1 MINRKMGDGP
11 TVFSTVIWGEE
22 LATFMGGW
30 SEHNGKKTEFFI
42 MRLKQCS
49 GQIPADG
56 VTQPL
61 HASALLVRA

>member
-30 SEHNGKKTEFFI
+30 SEHNGKKTEF
-42 MRLKQCS
+42 LYNAAQ
-49 GQIPADG
+49 A
-56 VTQPL
+56 V
-61 HASALLVRA
+61 